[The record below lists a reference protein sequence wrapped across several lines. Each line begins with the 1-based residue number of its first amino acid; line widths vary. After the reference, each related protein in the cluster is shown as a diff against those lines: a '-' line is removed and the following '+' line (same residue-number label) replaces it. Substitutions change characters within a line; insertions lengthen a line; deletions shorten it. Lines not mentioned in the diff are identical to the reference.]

1 MRAFA
6 YLEDRLIHLAYLDE
20 FGHVGPYVS
29 RSDRRHNDSPVFGF
43 AGFVMPAEEVRAFGT
58 WFFQRKRE
66 LLDFEIRR
74 SGKHP
79 AVWEKKGS
87 SLYRA
92 ANLSRYRG
100 LRKLTGRLL
109 TRIEQGG
116 GHVFYAGIRKT
127 SSPDAHDANA
137 LYSAMLRESIG
148 RMDAFCREDCDPPAR
163 FLLALD
169 EHPRRAEL
177 LTAVGA
183 TCTAAARGASWSS
196 RPSTWRATATRRCRP
211 RTGRGPGGPPRG
223 VLEGAGR
230 VAGERGV
237 RPVLRAPPGGRS
249 GQKRDSRLS
258 LHAGAQ
264 RADEPDG
271 RGGARFSVLRR
282 VFCSRSPRGRWY
294 VGVALLPASCRRC
307 RVPARREAGVGE
319 SRR

>member
-6 YLEDRLIHLAYLDE
+6 HLGVQLIHLAYLDE

-43 AGFVMPAEEVRAFGT
+43 AGFVMPVSEVRAFGT

-109 TRIEQGG
+109 ARIERSGG
-116 GHVFYAGIRKT
+116 YVFHAGIRKT
-127 SSPDAHDANA
+127 TSPGKHDANA

-148 RMDAFCREDCDPPAR
+148 RLDAFCREDCDPPAH

-177 LTAVGA
+177 LTAVGRDMYGGGA
-183 TCTAAARGASWSS
+183 RRRSSQAALNAIRAPEQLSKAD
-196 RPSTWRATATRRCRP
+196 RATRASRARTKRRRCWVRC
-211 RTGRGPGGPPRG
+211 RRDGGGQGGGGKAGHRGNSIMQRSSAGAEPSGPPRK
-223 VLEGAGR
+223 LRHATEFRGAGT
-230 VAGERGV
+230 
-237 RPVLRAPPGGRS
+237 
-249 GQKRDSRLS
+249 Q
-258 LHAGAQ
+258 
-264 RADEPDG
+264 
-271 RGGARFSVLRR
+271 LRR
-282 VFCSRSPRGRWY
+282 SRAINSCNRTGCPRRSRCRSP
-294 VGVALLPASCRRC
+294 S
-307 RVPARREAGVGE
+307 AR
-319 SRR
+319 